1 MFNEIEYLEKKLHN
15 IKENEEVKKIFSELK
30 SSKNKEDLKKMIMNS
45 PPPLHL
51 LKIDMNKSLEEI
63 KEQISYIL
71 VEQLIKLDE
80 LV

>member
-15 IKENEEVKKIFSELK
+15 IKENEEIKKIFSELK